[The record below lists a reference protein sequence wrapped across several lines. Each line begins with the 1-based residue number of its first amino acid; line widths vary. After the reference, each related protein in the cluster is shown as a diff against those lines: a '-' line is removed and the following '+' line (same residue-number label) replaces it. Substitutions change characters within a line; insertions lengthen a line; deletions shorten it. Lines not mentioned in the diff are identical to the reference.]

1 MIDKAKAISLTLT
14 VLVST
19 LACSAQSQT
28 VGGLGT
34 NQPMTAEQAYKGLD
48 YAPGHRPVDEV
59 ALPVVEVMRVAEV
72 ADANTFNRNLKRPK
86 DKNLAPPE
94 DGIHDPSN
102 EATHVLQP
110 PKDAYKGLPVSEFGN
125 YVDWVK
131 AIDEGKLKPRWDR
144 VDPDEEPLLMDLD
157 IVRPVKASVPD
168 VVFPHRQHTEWLYCS
183 NCHPDIFIPQKGANQ
198 INMSAILLG
207 QKCGVCHGKV
217 AFPVT
222 TLTCNKCHSK
232 PKPDDWKPPL
242 SEATLKNPWK

>member
-1 MIDKAKAISLTLT
+1 MNDKIKAIFFTLT
-14 VLVST
+14 VLSSAP
-19 LACSAQSQT
+19 ACSAQSQA
-28 VGGLGT
+28 VGGLDA
-34 NQPMTAEQAYKGLD
+34 NKPMTAEQAYRGLD
-48 YAPGHRPVDEV
+48 YAPEPRSVDEV
-59 ALPVVEVMRVAEV
+59 AIPVVEVIRLAQVS
-72 ADANTFNRNLKRPK
+72 DANIFNVNLKKPR
-86 DKNLAPPE
+86 DKNLPPSE
-94 DGIHDPSN
+94 DGIHDPAN

-110 PKDAYKGLPVSEFGN
+110 PKEAYKGLPSAEAGN

-131 AIDEGKLKPRWDR
+131 ALDEGKLKPRWDR
-144 VDPDEEPLLMDLD
+144 IDPDEEPFVMDLD

-183 NCHPDIFIPQKGANQ
+183 NCHPAIFIPQKGANQ

-217 AFPVT
+217 SFPIT
-222 TLTCNKCHSK
+222 TLTCRKCHSK